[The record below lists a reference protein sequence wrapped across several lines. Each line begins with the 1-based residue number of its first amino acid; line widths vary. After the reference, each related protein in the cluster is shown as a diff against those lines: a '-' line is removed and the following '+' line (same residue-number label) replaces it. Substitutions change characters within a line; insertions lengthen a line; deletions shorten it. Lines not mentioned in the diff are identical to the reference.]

1 MSAKDW
7 GYIKTRGNEIIID
20 SYRGNDTVVIVPE
33 KIGERKVVGIL
44 SFAFSPMAKRIVKER
59 QLFRAKI
66 EEVVIPEGVKKLG
79 RCVFSGCKALRKIT
93 LPNSLNIIGDFCFLN
108 CENLEEIAT
117 DNFEIGIGYHTFEGC
132 NKLNKNELS
141 FSPFVI
147 ENGILKSYADY
158 KKEYEIVIPNGV
170 TEIGNYAF
178 KDCYYIRNVIIPD
191 GVKRIGDYAFD
202 GCCDL
207 ENIEIPDSVVEI
219 GEDAFEN
226 CPLLKINYPKK
237 IRNEN
242 RQKFYA
248 ELQRIHET
256 YCPELR
262 FGQMI
267 LNFMGSKSPFCLED
281 GKFIAELQ
289 SWAEEI
295 PGTSEAVSNICVEPK
310 QNKSEIA
317 EKLCE
322 KIVDKIYLIAEDEK
336 AYPVIKRIKKWK
348 YSTGEC
354 SNINYTVLKG
364 LSEDEVLSVI
374 ERAKKRKLILIYG
387 DNCEDIKKRITDYDG
402 VIITSS
408 QLPDMDKFIAFAET
422 LSFAFENNELS
433 TFGAATVKEFFHNV
447 ETIDLELMT
456 LGDKSYH
463 LEPLSTEKDRVLFS
477 MSYPS
482 CYADDI
488 ESQFYDKYFKRYDY
502 NMMHRRNGMTRVEAR
517 IIIVR
522 EKRE

>member
-7 GYIKTRGNEIIID
+7 GYIKTRSNEIIID
-20 SYRGNDTVVIVPE
+20 SYRGNDTVVFVPE

-44 SFAFSPMAKRIVKER
+44 SFAFSPMAKRITKEK
-59 QLFRAKI
+59 QIFRAKI
-66 EEVVIPEGVKKLG
+66 EEVVIPEGVKKIG
-79 RCVFSGCKALRKIT
+79 RCAFSDCKALRKIT
-93 LPNSLNIIGDFCFLN
+93 LPNSLNVIGDYCFLN

-117 DNFEIGIGYHTFEGC
+117 CNIDIGIGYHALEGC
-132 NKLNKNELS
+132 NKLNKKELS

-158 KKEYEIVIPNGV
+158 KKEYEIVIPEGV
-170 TEIGNYAF
+170 TKIGEYAF
-178 KDCYYIRNVIIPD
+178 KDCCNIRTVIIPD
-191 GVKRIGDYAFD
+191 GVKSIGDYAFS
-202 GCCDL
+202 GCSDL
-207 ENIEIPDSVVEI
+207 ENIEIPDSLIEM
-219 GEDAFEN
+219 GENVFDN
-226 CPLLKINYPKK
+226 CPLLKINYPKEIK
-237 IRNEN
+237 NED

-262 FGQMI
+262 FGQII
-267 LNFMGSKSPFCLED
+267 LNFAGAKSPFCLED

-295 PGTSEAVSNICVEPK
+295 PDTSEAVSNICVEPK

-317 EKLCE
+317 EKLRE

-348 YSTGEC
+348 YTTGEC
-354 SNINYTVLKG
+354 SNIDYTVLKG
-364 LSEDEVLSVI
+364 LCEDEILSVI
-374 ERAKKRKLILIYG
+374 DRAKKRKLILIYG
-387 DNCEDIKKRITDYDG
+387 DNCEDIKQRITDYDG

-408 QLPDMDKFIAFAET
+408 QLPDMDKFIALTET
-422 LSFAFENNELS
+422 LSFAFEKNELT
-433 TFGAATVKEFFHNV
+433 TFSSSNVKEFFHNV
-447 ETIDLELMT
+447 ETIDFELMD
-456 LGDKSYH
+456 LDDKSYH

-477 MSYPS
+477 ASYPS
-482 CYADDI
+482 CYACDI
-488 ESQFYDKYFKRYDY
+488 ESRFYDTHFKGFDY
-502 NMMHRRNGMTRVEAR
+502 NMMHRRNGKAHMEAR

-522 EKRE
+522 EKRK